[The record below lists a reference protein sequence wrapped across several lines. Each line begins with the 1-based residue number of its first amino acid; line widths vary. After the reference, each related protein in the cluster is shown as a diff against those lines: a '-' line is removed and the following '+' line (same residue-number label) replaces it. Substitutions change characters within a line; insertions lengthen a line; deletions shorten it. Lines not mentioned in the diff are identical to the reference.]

1 MSGCE
6 SSCGHCDGVI
16 QCRGV
21 SHLVVTVTV
30 LYSVGCESSCG
41 HCDGAIQCRGVSHL
55 VVTVTV
61 LYSVGV

>member
-1 MSGCE
+1 M
-6 SSCGHCDGVI
+6 
-16 QCRGV
+16 
-21 SHLVVTVTV
+21 VTVTV